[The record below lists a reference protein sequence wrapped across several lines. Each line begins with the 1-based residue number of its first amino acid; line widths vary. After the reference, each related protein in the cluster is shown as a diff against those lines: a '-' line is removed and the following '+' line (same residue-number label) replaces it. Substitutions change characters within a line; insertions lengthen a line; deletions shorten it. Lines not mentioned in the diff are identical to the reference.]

1 MKKSFVII
9 KSFIITHL
17 FILLLPLSL
26 LSQTPLIEPSW
37 DLRLIEEPAP
47 GPQSC
52 IYTNII
58 ETDEGFYVVPL
69 LHIDEYR
76 NGKDDCADI
85 IVINR
90 DGEVMKEILLEYDEN
105 YIVNKIVLDIWN
117 DTVNVFAHL
126 ISDARTHA
134 LIMHTYLY
142 DDFSLGEYKEIC
154 RNDFGDK
161 KRSEWDTMIAS
172 PLIDKEGNR
181 TMFYRY
187 TDYPEPSTNMSWFMM
202 KFDSGLNLI
211 LKKEYYESELENNNF
226 DVRFTYNAD
235 STQYY
240 MVSYRNDYPYYY
252 FLNVFDMEL
261 NLTKSIPLESDTPID
276 LVVLN
281 GCWSQNPYDGKIYA
295 IGEVN
300 HQLIKS
306 EICVFKI
313 DVELDDVEMLQFTDT
328 SDDFMNNI
336 VHGISNLC
344 FLPNGDILGLTIW
357 DVEEYIA
364 YKPDAYYAYIPVF
377 DTNMK
382 KKGEYYY
389 SIGKEYNQLF
399 SQIHYTKDD
408 GVIMSGNIRFK
419 IDDEIL
425 WEPYIVKF
433 PASAFDPDNIEEAHA
448 HGLHLAV
455 AYPNP
460 GGDVMNIRTALR
472 NATLSVYDMQGRIV
486 HEQEITDDV
495 TSIDASRWNSGT
507 YIWKLT
513 INNEQFTIKEVESG
527 KWVKD

>member
-1 MKKSFVII
+1 MRKM
-9 KSFIITHL
+9 FII
-17 FILLLPLSL
+17 FFLLPFSL
-26 LSQTPLIEPSW
+26 FSQQPFIKPSW
-37 DLRLIEEPAP
+37 DLRLIDEPTS

-52 IYTNII
+52 IYTNMI
-58 ETDEGFYVVPL
+58 ETNEGFYVVPL

-90 DGEVMKEILLEYDEN
+90 DGEVIKEILLEYGEN
-105 YIVNKIVLDIWN
+105 YIVNNIVIDIWN

-126 ISDARTHA
+126 ISDVRDYAI
-134 LIMHTYLY
+134 IMHTYLH
-142 DDFSLGEYKEIC
+142 DDFTIGKHKEIC
-154 RNDFGDK
+154 RNDFGGK
-161 KRSEWDTMIAS
+161 KRSEWDTMTAS

-187 TDYPEPSTNMSWFMM
+187 TDYPEPSTDMSWIMM
-202 KFDSGLNLI
+202 KFDSELDLI
-211 LKKEYYESELENNNF
+211 LKKEYYESELENNRF

-261 NLTKSIPLESDTPID
+261 NLTGSIPLESDTPVD
-276 LVVLN
+276 LVALN
-281 GCWSQNPYDGKIYA
+281 GCWSQNPYDGNIYA
-295 IGEVN
+295 IGEVL
-300 HQLIKS
+300 HPLIRS

-313 DVELDDVEMLQFTDT
+313 DVEQDDVEMLQLTDT

-344 FLPNGDILGLTIW
+344 FLPDGDILGLTIW
-357 DVEEYIA
+357 DMEDFLV

-399 SQIHYTKDD
+399 NQIRYSKDD
-408 GVIMSGNIRFK
+408 GVIMSGNVRYMIN
-419 IDDEIL
+419 DEIY

-433 PASAFDPDNIEEAHA
+433 PASAFNPDNIEESHA

-460 GGDVMNIRTALR
+460 GGDVMNIRTGLR
-472 NATLSVYDMQGRIV
+472 NAVLTVYDINGRKV
-486 HEQEITDDV
+486 HEQEVIEDV
-495 TSIDASRWNSGT
+495 TSVDASKWQSGT
-507 YIWKLT
+507 YIWKLGMR
-513 INNEQFTIKEVESG
+513 NEELGMKEVESG
-527 KWVKD
+527 KWIK